1 MDEYNDVAVGQA
13 TSQDGDQTTTA
24 SGWPEHAEDDR
35 PADQEPPQGTESK
48 QDEPASD
55 GNGETSEASL
65 AEPESA
71 EGTEAASEAV
81 VVEEAEAVSGAEA
94 EEEAEAASEP
104 EVVEEVEA
112 ASESES
118 AEEAEAGP
126 VEESVDGPEEAAVDA
141 SAEDEGAEDE
151 GAVQEPEE
159 AVGEAEAVTAAE
171 EAESGTAAE
180 LTAEHLIEPDDVDRF
195 HHEWRD
201 VKAAFVDDP
210 PDAVR
215 QASVLVGEAVDGLT
229 AALTRL
235 RETLDGQSR
244 EVDDADT
251 ERLRLVLRGYGSLLD
266 HILTR

>member
-1 MDEYNDVAVGQA
+1 MDEHNDVAVGQA

-24 SGWPEHAEDDR
+24 SGWPKYAEDAR

-48 QDEPASD
+48 QDEPESD
-55 GNGETSEASL
+55 GNGETSEASP

-71 EGTEAASEAV
+71 EQAEAASEA
-81 VVEEAEAVSGAEA
+81 ESAEDAEAVSG
-94 EEEAEAASEP
+94 P
-104 EVVEEVEA
+104 EVVEEA
-112 ASESES
+112 ASEQEA

-126 VEESVDGPEEAAVDA
+126 VEESADGPEGAAGDE
-141 SAEDEGAEDE
+141 SAVDEGAAE
-151 GAVQEPEE
+151 EPEE
-159 AVGEAEAVTAAE
+159 APDEAEAATAPESATAADLS
-171 EAESGTAAE
+171 AEQ
-180 LTAEHLIEPDDVDRF
+180 LIDPDDAERF
-195 HHEWRD
+195 QHEWRD